1 MANKGPN
8 TNTSQFFIT
17 YAAAPH
23 LNHKHTVFGKLIGG
37 EKALDLCEAVGTD
50 MADKPITPIT
60 INEIKVITDPFDDVL
75 LKDKRIQEGKIRKI
89 EEREMKAKLI
99 QASSGTTLAS
109 DKVGKFLPS
118 ATAISGTTSSK
129 VPFSKQDVEKSTY
142 PFVSI
147 ETSSTTNSRKRKAAG
162 TFGGFESW

>member
-1 MANKGPN
+1 
-8 TNTSQFFIT
+8 
-17 YAAAPH
+17 
-23 LNHKHTVFGKLIGG
+23 
-37 EKALDLCEAVGTD
+37 

-129 VPFSKQDVEKSTY
+129 VPFSKQDVEKSKQEI
-142 PFVSI
+142 FVRYKV
-147 ETSSTTNSRKRKAAG
+147 NQD
-162 TFGGFESW
+162 